1 MRRVPW
7 WGLLALGVVAL
18 GLVWQMNAGR
28 EESGATGMEALR
40 RSVVWAEQ
48 LRQSSDELSLMM
60 RLYAATGEEVY
71 TAQFD
76 EILAIRNGEAVRVA
90 PPGAVYRDLVIGGLE
105 PAVCATCDEV
115 LGLRAALDREGISAE
130 ERQLL
135 ERAQAESDAL
145 VALEAEVR
153 AQVAEEGPTLAAV
166 QRLSGTE
173 YLAAKARIMEPVG
186 AFRAAF
192 DARVADELAAEQA
205 RESLEGTIRGVLVA
219 LGVMLVLAGLGR
231 RRAGRGA

>member
-1 MRRVPW
+1 M
-7 WGLLALGVVAL
+7 AL

-28 EESGATGMEALR
+28 DESGATGMEALR

-90 PPGAVYRDLVIGGLE
+90 PAGAVYRDLVIGGLE

-115 LGLRAALDREGISAE
+115 LGLRAKLDGLGISAA
-130 ERQLL
+130 ERRLL

-153 AQVAEEGPTLAAV
+153 AQVAEEGSDAGGGTAFV
-166 QRLSGTE
+166 GYGVSGGE
-173 YLAAKARIMEPVG
+173 G
-186 AFRAAF
+186 AHHEAGGGISGGVLTRGWRRSWRRNRRASRWRGRF
-192 DARVADELAAEQA
+192 
-205 RESLEGTIRGVLVA
+205 GGVLVA
-219 LGVMLVLAGLGR
+219 LG
-231 RRAGRGA
+231 